1 MMHGHATITLT
12 DPTTGLVTDRRDE
25 DNIVTD
31 VIKDMMRL
39 NPCAARDHGTLD
51 SVVDSVWPLAEQAY
65 GGILLFGEANTED
78 AASYWPSPDNPIRAY
93 ASMDNTTVVDPMR
106 GTFNAAE
113 SGPIAKGY
121 RWVYDWPTDRGNG
134 EIKSISLT
142 HRKTGQQYWG
152 SALYG
157 TDSTFYRVRPSLYT
171 YQSPTISDRYYKT
184 GNRYPL
190 TGLYCDQ
197 AGVHS
202 VTASDGD
209 ILLQTINTSAPG
221 DHLTL
226 TITSYPWHPDTFGVT
241 SDPQAWGDK
250 TQVTATIPGN
260 WARYTGNYDNVQY
273 VGGNWSGGLLH
284 LYKWASN
291 ASGDATITHATI
303 SLAGDVNVTTI
314 TSPVQLQ
321 APYYGQD
328 SGSSYASWHDKGAG
342 IIRDGCLTAMGY
354 GHARFWRIP
363 LADPSHPVE
372 IPIPADTNP
381 EYWQNTPYC
390 FPQGCDGTPVSIY
403 GYSDA
408 ICTIRGTQTISTN
421 YGRQTPGGLYTQYSM
436 DLPYQTNS
444 YVDVVPY
451 RTGPYT
457 IYPNQYSRN
466 TDFAVAV
473 GVDLRYLGTVNN
485 LAEPVTK
492 TNDRT
497 MKITYTLTEA

>member
-1 MMHGHATITLT
+1 MMHGHAAITLT

-39 NPCAARDHGTLD
+39 NPCAARDHGTRD
-51 SVVDSVWPLAEQAY
+51 SVVGSMWPLATQAY
-65 GGILLFGEANTED
+65 GGILLFGETNTED
-78 AASYWPSPDNPIRAY
+78 AASYWPRPDNPIRAY
-93 ASMDNTTVVDPMR
+93 ASMDNSTVDDPMR

-152 SALYG
+152 SSLYDN
-157 TDSTFYRVRPSLYT
+157 DSTFYQVRPSLYQ
-171 YQSPTISDRYYKT
+171 YSSPTIVDRFYKT
-184 GNRYPL
+184 NYRYPL

-202 VTASDGD
+202 VTATDGD
-209 ILLQTINTSAPG
+209 LLLEYLYTRAPG

-226 TITSYPWHPDTFGVT
+226 TITSYPWHPDTFGIT
-241 SDPQAWGDK
+241 SDPQSWGDK
-250 TQVTATIPGN
+250 TQVTATVPGN
-260 WARYTGNYDNVQY
+260 WAQYTGNYENAQY
-273 VGGNWSGGLLH
+273 VGANWSGGLLH
-284 LYKWASN
+284 LYKWAGN
-291 ASGDATITHATI
+291 ASGDATITHATVT
-303 SLAGDVNVTTI
+303 LTGDVNVTTV

-321 APYYGQD
+321 APYYGQN
-328 SGSSYASWHDKGAG
+328 SGSSYASWHNKGAG

-354 GHARFWRIP
+354 GHTRFWRIP

-372 IPIPADTNP
+372 IPIPANTKP
-381 EYWQNTPYC
+381 ENWQNVTYR
-390 FPQGCDGTPVSIY
+390 FPQGSDGTPVSIY
-403 GYSDA
+403 GNSND
-408 ICTIRGTQTISTN
+408 IWTIRGTQTITVN
-421 YGRQTPGGLYTQYSM
+421 LGNRPGGQNVRYSM
-436 DLPYQTNS
+436 DLPYQSYN

-457 IYPNQYSRN
+457 LYPDQYGN
-466 TDFAVAV
+466 FEVFTAAV

-485 LAEPVTK
+485 LADPVTK
-492 TNDRT
+492 TSDRT